1 MLEACG
7 DYLVFL
13 LYQIYIYILLC
24 HSVTVKFLRNRIHCI
39 HLFSPAFILS
49 HCVCVLVSLTNFPC
63 AWHCP
68 CCCLAQVCSMDF
80 LQELQL
86 ETWHKHVSTTC
97 CKGRPVSSMFHANI
111 CELKRIEPPCA
122 TAWAPRVDN
131 DLHTRQ
137 LLRPRLVC
145 KTRSLHHSSRRC
157 WAHTCLNGMQQACC
171 NCA

>member
-1 MLEACG
+1 MCF
-7 DYLVFL
+7 Y
-13 LYQIYIYILLC
+13 YIKSIYILLY

-49 HCVCVLVSLTNFPC
+49 HCVCACFTHQFSM
-63 AWHCP
+63 
-68 CCCLAQVCSMDF
+68 CLALSLLLLGPGLQHGF
-80 LQELQL
+80 LARATARDLAQACVNHLLQRATCL
-86 ETWHKHVSTTC
+86 KHVS
-97 CKGRPVSSMFHANI
+97 
-111 CELKRIEPPCA
+111 CELNRIEPPCA

-157 WAHTCLNGMQQACC
+157 WAHTCLGMQQACC